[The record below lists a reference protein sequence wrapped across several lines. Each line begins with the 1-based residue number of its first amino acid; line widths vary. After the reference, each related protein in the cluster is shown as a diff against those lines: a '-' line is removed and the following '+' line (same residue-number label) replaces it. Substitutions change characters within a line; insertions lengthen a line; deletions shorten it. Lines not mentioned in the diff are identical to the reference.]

1 MEHFMDMH
9 CHCLPGIDDGA
20 KTMEE
25 SLQMLKQA
33 YADGIRTVIATPHY
47 HHRRGH
53 APKEVILEKVQQVQE
68 AISKTCPDL
77 KIYAGNEL
85 HYSSSLPERI
95 ADEEVCTMAGSRY
108 VLIEFAP
115 EVEYKD
121 MRNALRR
128 IQTQGAWPILAHIER
143 YFCLVKKPA
152 LAEELADMEVYL
164 QVNADGVL
172 GNYGRKEKSLIK
184 KMFAKGLISFVA
196 TDAHDTEHRKQ
207 VLSEAAAY
215 ITKKFG
221 EDVAE
226 QVFFTNQQKVV
237 NNSII

>member
-20 KTMEE
+20 KNMDE

-33 YADGIRTVIATPHY
+33 YADGIRGVIATPHY

-53 APKEVILEKVQQVQE
+53 APKEVILEKVKQVQE
-68 AISKTCPDL
+68 AIKESCPDMT
-77 KIYAGNEL
+77 IYPGNEL

-108 VLIEFAP
+108 VLIEFSP

-128 IQTQGAWPILAHIER
+128 VQTQGVWPILAHIER
-143 YFCLVKKPA
+143 YFCLVKKPE
-152 LAEELADMEVYL
+152 LAIELADMEVYL

-172 GNYGRKEKSLIK
+172 GNYGRKEKSMIK
-184 KMFAKGLISFVA
+184 KLFAKGYIDFVA
-196 TDAHDTEHRKQ
+196 TDAHDTERRVQK
-207 VLSEAAAY
+207 LSEAAAY

-221 EDVAE
+221 EEAAE
-226 QVFFTNQQKVV
+226 RCFCTNPQKVV